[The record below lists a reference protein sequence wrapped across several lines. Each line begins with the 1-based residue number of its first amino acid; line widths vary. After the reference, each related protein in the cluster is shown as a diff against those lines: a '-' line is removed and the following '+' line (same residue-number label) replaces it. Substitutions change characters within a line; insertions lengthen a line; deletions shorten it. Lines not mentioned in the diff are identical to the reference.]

1 MSAKEFESRQ
11 DDISEAMRSGKFIYD
26 ISGAAR

>member
-1 MSAKEFESRQ
+1 MSFLEYEKYEAE
-11 DDISEAMRSGKFIYD
+11 ISEAIRSGKFIYD